1 MALYARPRPTTG
13 IKALGCL
20 CALAAVGLSA
30 LYPLVLFG
38 ASRTLGK
45 VDEAMMADP
54 GEPIDPA
61 SLTICDGCE

>member
-38 ASRTLGK
+38 ASREGYSGGGLEG
-45 VDEAMMADP
+45 
-54 GEPIDPA
+54 I
-61 SLTICDGCE
+61 